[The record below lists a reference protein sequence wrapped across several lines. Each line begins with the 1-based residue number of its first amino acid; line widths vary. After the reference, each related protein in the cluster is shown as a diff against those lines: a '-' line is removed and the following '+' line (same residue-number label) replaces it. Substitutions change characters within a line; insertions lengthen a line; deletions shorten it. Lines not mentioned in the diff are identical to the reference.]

1 MGVLACGLTV
11 CQAGQHWVGVEPRV
25 VTWTNSLPANRVR
38 LGVRDE
44 GVYRVTVA
52 DIATAAGVTE
62 TVARAEL
69 VSGGL
74 TLTCQ
79 GRPVAWTTAGDALCF
94 YGVPTVELFAPE
106 NVYWLSFGAGVLMGV
121 TSATP
126 AEGGTTNQWFMH
138 AESYRSAFLAP
149 YDPRDRRST
158 NATLT
163 NVLNFGEWIPGS
175 ATEST
180 RAKSQTVTMPGFCAS
195 AATGVVAR
203 ISAVSYYDFTSPD
216 DHTCEV
222 WLNGFSCG
230 SRSWPG
236 EQAVV
241 FECEAASG
249 VVTSGSVQ
257 IKIRNGLT
265 SQVNDFMLLD
275 PTLIYP
281 RCYQALSD
289 AVICTG
295 GEAQTVAV
303 DGFVT
308 PQIRVWDITVP
319 EAPVAFSEVS
329 VWQAADDV
337 WHVAFACGD
346 AAKRYAVFDASAT
359 NYQPSV
365 AGVRDTDWSDP
376 AQMPEFAIVVPP
388 PRWFPGFAAAVQPL
402 ADFRNAQGLRTRVI
416 DAEELYNAFSDGLA
430 HPKAFQNFSAAG
442 VTNGSGPTLRYMLF
456 AGQAGS
462 DYKLEVFKPGAA
474 GLYPAFFPLYLFAQI
489 ENTSVIKAVLLLP
502 NDLALGNAVGGDVP
516 EVAVGRF
523 IATTV
528 GELTNM
534 VAKTIRYELTETW
547 KKKAVFLSCKQLYDS
562 DQNFSNIVSQTADS
576 FVSGGWT
583 SKAFYPNM
591 EVINSTNYY
600 YMNTMWI
607 NTYTHTGA
615 RYELDEGAGFLYYYG
630 HSNEQFLGVAGEP
643 PANWVVKVATLQT
656 GNWTFA
662 PVAFL
667 VGCRVGRWTVLD
679 LKNQGQCVAEAGVRN
694 PSSGFTAVL
703 SASGYLQA
711 NEALA
716 LSNAFRDQMDS
727 GALRLGDAWCGAF
740 AATGDATAAL
750 MPHVTF
756 LGDPSLCIRA
766 GRTARGTSAD
776 WLIANGLTGDPRA
789 DLEDQDVDG
798 FATWQEYQAG
808 TSPLQNVLRV
818 RAVTA
823 PDALATGLPL
833 AFEPLA
839 GQSYRILSTTN
850 LMSGLWEPMPW
861 RTDAGGAWSWSGIPG
876 DVPVKAVE
884 VPYNVI
890 ELERFY
896 KVEKY

>member
-1 MGVLACGLTV
+1 
-11 CQAGQHWVGVEPRV
+11 

-62 TVARAEL
+62 TEARAEL

-106 NVYWLSFGAGVLMGV
+106 NVYWLAFGAGVRMGV
-121 TSATP
+121 TNATP

-149 YDPRDRRST
+149 YDARDRRSGLG
-158 NATLT
+158 TLT
-163 NVLNFGEWIPGS
+163 NVLNFGEWIQY
-175 ATEST
+175 ST
-180 RAKSQTVTMPGFCAS
+180 SKAKTVSLPGFCAL
-195 AATGVVAR
+195 AETGVVAR
-203 ISAVSYYDFTSPD
+203 VSLASYREFTLPD
-216 DHTCEV
+216 THSCELV
-222 WLNGFSCG
+222 LNGTSCG
-230 SRSWPG
+230 SRGWSD
-236 EQAVV
+236 EQAVLFDYV
-241 FECEAASG
+241 APAGAVTTDTAEIKVRNLLASTA
-249 VVTSGSVQ
+249 TS
-257 IKIRNGLT
+257 
-265 SQVNDFMLLD
+265 DFLLLD

-281 RCYQALSD
+281 RLYQALSNV
-289 AVICTG
+289 VICTG

-303 DGFVT
+303 GGFVT
-308 PQIRVWDITVP
+308 PQIRVWDITAP
-319 EAPVAFSEVS
+319 ESPVAFSEVS

-346 AAKRYAVFDASAT
+346 AAKRYAVFDSSAT

-376 AQMPEFAIVVPP
+376 NQMPEFAIVVPP

-402 ADFRNAQGLRTRVI
+402 ADFRNAQGLRTRII

-430 HPKAFQNFSAAG
+430 HPKAFKNFSSAG
-442 VTNGSGPTLRYMLF
+442 VTNGSGQTLRYMLF

-474 GLYPAFFPLYLFAQI
+474 GLYPAFFPLYLFSQVESSSPPA
-489 ENTSVIKAVLLLP
+489 ALLLP
-502 NDLALGNAVGGDVP
+502 NDLVLGNAVGGAAP

-523 IATTV
+523 IATNV

-547 KKKAVFLSCKQLYDS
+547 KKKAVLVACKQLYDT
-562 DQNFSNIVSQTADS
+562 DFNFANIVSQAADS
-576 FVSGGWT
+576 FAAGGWT
-583 SKAFYPNM
+583 AKAFYPLADNNN
-591 EVINSTNYY
+591 NSMGTL
-600 YMNTMWI
+600 WI
-607 NTYTHTGA
+607 NTFNHTGA
-615 RYELDEGAGFLYYYG
+615 KYELDEGAGFLYYYG
-630 HSNEQFLGVAGEP
+630 HSSDTLLGVNSLA
-643 PANWVVKVATLQT
+643 
-656 GNWTFA
+656 GNWFRDAATIQAGTWPFA
-662 PVAFL
+662 PVAML
-667 VGCRVGRWTVLD
+667 VGCRVGRWTLLD
-679 LKNQGQCVAEAGVRN
+679 LKTQLQCTAEAGVRN

-711 NEALA
+711 NEALN
-716 LSNAFRDQMDS
+716 LSNAFRDQIAS

-740 AATGDATAAL
+740 ATMGDATAAL
-750 MPHVTF
+750 MAHMTF

-766 GRTARGTSAD
+766 GWTARGTSAD

-789 DLEDQDVDG
+789 DLKDQDFDG

-823 PDALATGLPL
+823 PGALATGLPL
-833 AFEPLA
+833 SFEPLS
-839 GQSYRILSTTN
+839 GQSYRIMSTTN
-850 LMSGLWEPMPW
+850 LVSGPWEPLPW
-861 RTDAGGAWSWSGIPG
+861 RIDAGGTWSWSGIPG
-876 DVPVKAVE
+876 DAPVKAVE

-890 ELERFY
+890 EPERFY
-896 KVEKY
+896 KVETY